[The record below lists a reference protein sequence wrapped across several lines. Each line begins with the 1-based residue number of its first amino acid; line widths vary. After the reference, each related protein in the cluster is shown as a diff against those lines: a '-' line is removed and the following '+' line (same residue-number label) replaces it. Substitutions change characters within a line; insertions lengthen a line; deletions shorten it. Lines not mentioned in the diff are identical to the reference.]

1 MAQNVEFLGALV
13 VIVFLL
19 PIFKMEYATDTY
31 YMENH
36 GFRHTYAPHSV
47 CLANEREVCN
57 NAFPH
62 QKKNPSPKKLG
73 EMERGCVARGNE
85 LCRALC

>member
-36 GFRHTYAPHSV
+36 GFRHTYAPHSRQSHEGKHAITLSLQNKKDRYETCPF
-47 CLANEREVCN
+47 CLAW
-57 NAFPH
+57 
-62 QKKNPSPKKLG
+62 
-73 EMERGCVARGNE
+73 ERGFEPPHREPG
-85 LCRALC
+85 LHP